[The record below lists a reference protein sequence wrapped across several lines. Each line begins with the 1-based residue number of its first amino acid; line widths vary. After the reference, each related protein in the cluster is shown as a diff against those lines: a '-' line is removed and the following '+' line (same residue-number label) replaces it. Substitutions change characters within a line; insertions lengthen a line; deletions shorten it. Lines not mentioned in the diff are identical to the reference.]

1 MLLHFLVYFPCCL
14 ARLLTMEQCVQDDQR
29 VDRWID
35 RDSYGYTMM
44 MNKMT
49 VLFRFLN
56 ATSYYSTYY
65 GGGGAIQQQQQSPCK

>member
-1 MLLHFLVYFPCCL
+1 MLLQVLVYFPCCL

-35 RDSYGYTMM
+35 RDSYGYTIM

-49 VLFRFLN
+49 VLLDLFGC
-56 ATSYYSTYY
+56 YSSIME
-65 GGGGAIQQQQQSPCK
+65 GEGQ